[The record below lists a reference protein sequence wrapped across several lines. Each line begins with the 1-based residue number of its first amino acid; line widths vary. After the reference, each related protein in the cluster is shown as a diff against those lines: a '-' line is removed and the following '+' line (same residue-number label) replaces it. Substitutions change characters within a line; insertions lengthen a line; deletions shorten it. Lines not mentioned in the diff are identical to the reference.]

1 MKRNKRRK
9 TQEARAMAMAEV
21 DEVVRELEAPN
32 SGDKEPES
40 ELLLMHNLVR
50 SYVSAIIELWTHQ
63 VS

>member
-1 MKRNKRRK
+1 
-9 TQEARAMAMAEV
+9 MAMAEV

>member
-1 MKRNKRRK
+1 MKRNKRK

-21 DEVVRELEAPN
+21 DEVVSELDAPN

-40 ELLLMHNLVR
+40 ELLLMYNFVR